1 MSENA
6 PVRRWPILAWLILS
20 QILYLGLLIPWLF
33 ASMMSVMAFDAGV
46 NFFNVVFVGSLW
58 SYPLW
63 PLIFSILAWV
73 SYARRKDR
81 LAAIFT
87 TIPLLIVILAL
98 VLFFVLAELGF

>member
-1 MSENA
+1 M
-6 PVRRWPILAWLILS
+6 
-20 QILYLGLLIPWLF
+20 LIPWLF

>member
-6 PVRRWPILAWLILS
+6 PVRRWPVLVWLILS
-20 QILYLGLLIPWLF
+20 QIFYLGLLIPWLF

-46 NFFNVVFVGSLW
+46 NFYNVVFVGSLW

-87 TIPLLIVILAL
+87 AIPLLIVILAL
-98 VLFFVLAELGF
+98 VLFFVLVELGF